1 MDLQNETFV
10 ELRTLYHHFRET
22 SEDFEAYRRSKKI
35 VYNHVE
41 HDDFKYIGILGKGGF
56 GQVSERCGR
65 GWCSS
70 SLERGRGARAAR
82 SAGGRVVRRAYSLSS
97 LALTAPVVSAL
108 RCAAQVVHVVKKS
121 TGAHYAMKVQ
131 AKDTLVET

>member
-41 HDDFKYIGILGKGGF
+41 NDDFKYIGILGKGGF
-56 GQVSERCGR
+56 GQVSEVSWLG
-65 GWCSS
+65 
-70 SLERGRGARAAR
+70 ERQLRAQARASRLCRYR
-82 SAGGRVVRRAYSLSS
+82 SR
-97 LALTAPVVSAL
+97 
-108 RCAAQVVHVVKKS
+108 
-121 TGAHYAMKVQ
+121 
-131 AKDTLVET
+131 